1 MRSDYN
7 NALKEHEQAHTEV
20 QDAAHKAQE
29 AHELMEQY
37 QKELDKLREIAEKE
51 HRALR
56 KSKKDSDVHHNR
68 YIFLFT
74 RLNRELKK
82 RKKSLL
88 SDIGEEMQSEEWQEK
103 VKSSA
108 RQFLSQN
115 LGFSQEGRSDINEI
129 FVLPKGHECEL
140 IILTDYY

>member
-1 MRSDYN
+1 MQNLIQMKKSLRSDYN

-56 KSKKDSDVHHNR
+56 KSEKDSDVHHNR

-82 RKKSLL
+82 GKKSLL
-88 SDIGEEMQSEEWQEK
+88 SDIGRRCSLRNGKEK
-103 VKSSA
+103 
-108 RQFLSQN
+108 
-115 LGFSQEGRSDINEI
+115 
-129 FVLPKGHECEL
+129 
-140 IILTDYY
+140 